1 MVVIIIVFF
10 IFSETKDFDVK
21 GAREIKLARSYDDVA
36 LCN

>member
-10 IFSETKDFDVK
+10 FFSETKGLK
-21 GAREIKLARSYDDVA
+21 PRSPEIKLARSYDDVA